1 MLCRAILSVPNSPAN
16 RIRLNMLQNT
26 GTIEPPVLHADG
38 NTYTVVTTTANVPDG
53 VRARAKWL
61 RELSLY
67 GAKVVDHMSP
77 KHG

>member
-1 MLCRAILSVPNSPAN
+1 MLCRIILTVPNSPAN
-16 RIRLNMLQNT
+16 RLRLGMLQNK

-38 NTYTVVTTTANVPDG
+38 SVYTVVTTTADVPVG

-67 GAKVVDHMSP
+67 GAKITDHMTP